1 MKKSILDPIIIPHLK
16 LKNRIIRSATW
27 EALAERDGSP
37 SREQIKIYEELAA
50 GGVGGIITGF
60 TSVAD
65 NDTCFN
71 GMARLSNDTLIKQW
85 SKVAEAAHQYACP
98 IITQLALGEFVQNG
112 IPFEPDACSQE
123 QIRDIISL
131 FGDSAQRAKKAGFD
145 GVQIHA
151 AHNFYLSRFISPMYN
166 HRHDQYGTNIKGRA
180 KILLDIIQD
189 IRQKAPGIHVTIKIN
204 CSDFFPGGLTPSEAL
219 KICAMLAQAGIDSIE
234 VSGNGTSVAGI
245 KAGQNEGYFLPFAK
259 ELHKACRVPII
270 LVGGHR
276 SIECMERIINEEG
289 IELLSLSRPLIREPN
304 LVQRWQNGDTTPA
317 KCISCNACYQTPGHR
332 CIFVKN

>member
-1 MKKSILDPIIIPHLK
+1 
-16 LKNRIIRSATW
+16 
-27 EALAERDGSP
+27 
-37 SREQIKIYEELAA
+37 
-50 GGVGGIITGF
+50 
-60 TSVAD
+60 
-65 NDTCFN
+65 
-71 GMARLSNDTLIKQW
+71 
-85 SKVAEAAHQYACP
+85 
-98 IITQLALGEFVQNG
+98 
-112 IPFEPDACSQE
+112 
-123 QIRDIISL
+123 
-131 FGDSAQRAKKAGFD
+131 
-145 GVQIHA
+145 
-151 AHNFYLSRFISPMYN
+151 MYN
-166 HRHDQYGTNIKGRA
+166 YRHDQYGTDIKGRA

-219 KICAMLAQAGIDSIE
+219 KICVMLAQVGIDSIE

-259 ELHKACRVPII
+259 ELHKVCRVPII

-304 LVQRWQNGDTTPA
+304 LVQRWQTGDTTPA
-317 KCISCNACYQTPGHR
+317 KCVSCNACYQTPGHR